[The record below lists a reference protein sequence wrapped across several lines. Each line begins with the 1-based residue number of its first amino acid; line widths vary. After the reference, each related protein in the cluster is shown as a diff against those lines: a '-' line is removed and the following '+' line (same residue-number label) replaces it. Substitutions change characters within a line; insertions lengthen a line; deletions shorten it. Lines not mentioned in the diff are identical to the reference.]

1 MSSYALDCFLSDVAE
16 EFPGRDFDD
25 LQLIFQM
32 KEIHKDDSTLRLEN
46 KSKVVLFYFAL
57 EVDDTLIYR
66 GCESSDV

>member
-1 MSSYALDCFLSDVAE
+1 
-16 EFPGRDFDD
+16 
-25 LQLIFQM
+25 M